1 MSRRKEPLRPYLPLL
16 CLLPLAWVLLGGC
29 ERGDPGTP
37 PSLFGAD
44 STSFRAEIDSAR
56 MLLSRGDIAGA
67 EPIVRTIL
75 AGATGPAM
83 VKQRAMATGYLG
95 NIMQQRNDLDSAI
108 ACHRMAIAMAMQH
121 GRPEFAA
128 TARINLGV
136 ALELKGDHA
145 GALEQQLEAFRQKE
159 QMGDSAGMARGL
171 NNIGM
176 LHFSTN
182 DTLKSAA
189 AFRRALAIN
198 ERTGD
203 SASWHR
209 SLLNL
214 AVVDLDLGHFDTALV
229 RLRRSLEVRPARL
242 FGRSESA
249 IFTNMA
255 LAYEGSG
262 RTDSALVLY
271 EKALNMAREQDDLR
285 ALGEGRHYLAD
296 LLVRQRRIA
305 PALAHLDTA
314 LQIAREVGDRDTEK
328 QILLSLANAHAAAG
342 DHQQAFRTHKA
353 HTALADSLMNAGK
366 DAVMRELHVKYEVE
380 HTGRENE
387 RLRAAGELAEAKAQ
401 GFRWLLLA
409 ALLLAVAIGVVAW
422 LLAQRARERAHR
434 READLE
440 QQALRA
446 QMDPHFLFN
455 ALNTI
460 PGLYASTDARTASA
474 YVGHLSNLLRLIL
487 ESSRKVQAPLRQEI
501 ELIQHYLHVS
511 ASRHPGLFAYT
522 IHVDPAIDT
531 DTVTIPPMLLQP
543 LVENAILHGLVPR
556 RNGGELHVE
565 ITRSGN
571 TLVCRIR
578 DNGIGRK
585 ASAAASTP
593 QLSPSRGLEITA
605 ERMRQFNRG
614 STAADGLRILDLYDD
629 DGHATGTEV
638 IVRTIIHQPWS

>member
-1 MSRRKEPLRPYLPLL
+1 MSRRKDRVLPYMRPL
-16 CLLPLAWVLLGGC
+16 CLLSLGLALLSGC
-29 ERGDPGTP
+29 ERGGSRGDIP
-37 PSLFGAD
+37 LFGAD
-44 STSFRAEIDSAR
+44 STSFRAEIDSALG
-56 MLLSRGDIAGA
+56 LLNRGDIDGA
-67 EPIVRTIL
+67 EPIVRAIL
-75 AGATGPAM
+75 AGATAPTM
-83 VKQRAMATGYLG
+83 VKQRALAISHLG
-95 NIMQQRNDLDSAI
+95 NIMQQRHDLDSAV
-108 ACHRMAIAMAMQH
+108 ACHRMVIELAIAHRQ
-121 GRPEFAA
+121 PKTEA
-128 TARINLGV
+128 TARLNLGV

-145 GALEQQLEAFRQKE
+145 GALEQQLEAFRLKE

-182 DTLKSAA
+182 DTLQAAA

-214 AVVDLDLGHFDTALV
+214 AVVDMDLGHFDSALI
-229 RLRRSLEVRPARL
+229 RLHRCLEVRPARL
-242 FGRSESA
+242 FGRSEAA

-255 LAYEGSG
+255 LANEGLG
-262 RTDSALVLY
+262 RTDSALVLH
-271 EKALNMAREQDDLR
+271 EKALAIARQQQDIR

-296 LLVRQRRIA
+296 LLVRSGRPT

-314 LQIAREVGDRDTEK
+314 LAITREIGDKETEK
-328 QILLSLANAHAAAG
+328 QTLVSLANAYAASG
-342 DHQQAFRTHKA
+342 DHANAYRTHQA
-353 HTALADSLMNAGK
+353 YTALADSLMNAGK

-380 HTGRENE
+380 HTERENE
-387 RLRAAGELAEAKAQ
+387 RLRATGELAEAQARS
-401 GFRWLLLA
+401 FRWLLVA
-409 ALLLAVAIGVVAW
+409 ALLLAAAIGTVAW
-422 LLAQRARERAHR
+422 LLAQRARERAQR

-460 PGLYASTDARTASA
+460 PGLYASTDARTATA

-487 ESSRKVQAPLRQEI
+487 DTSRKVQVPLRQEI
-501 ELIQHYLHVS
+501 ELIEHYLHVS
-511 ASRHPGLFAYT
+511 ASRHPGVFEHAIT
-522 IHVDPAIDT
+522 IDPAIDP

-543 LVENAILHGLVPR
+543 LVENAILHGLVPKR
-556 RNGGELHVE
+556 SGGRLWIE
-565 ITRSGN
+565 ITRSHD
-571 TLVCRIR
+571 TLVSRIR

-585 ASAAASTP
+585 ASEQAGGRH
-593 QLSPSRGLEITA
+593 LSPSRGLAITA

-614 STAADGLRILDLYDD
+614 STAADGLRILDLHDA
-629 DGHATGTEV
+629 DGRPTGTDV
-638 IVRTIIHQPWS
+638 IVRTIIQGPWT